1 MPAHDE
7 AIDDA
12 WSVAEGAP
20 YLVDVTYLPPEQGIK
35 LIILPGNPAQNTSP
49 NMPRWAAIF
58 AAPSSTKLAGSAH
71 QFLLRFTHNGCSL
84 FKSSGRRCLN
94 IEPE

>member
-1 MPAHDE
+1 MPAHNE

-20 YLVDVTYLPPEQGIK
+20 YLVDVTYLSPEFGIK

-58 AAPSSTKLAGSAH
+58 PALSSTKLAGSAY
-71 QFLLRFTHNGCSL
+71 QFCFVLHVMVAHYSNPQGE
-84 FKSSGRRCLN
+84 GV
-94 IEPE
+94 